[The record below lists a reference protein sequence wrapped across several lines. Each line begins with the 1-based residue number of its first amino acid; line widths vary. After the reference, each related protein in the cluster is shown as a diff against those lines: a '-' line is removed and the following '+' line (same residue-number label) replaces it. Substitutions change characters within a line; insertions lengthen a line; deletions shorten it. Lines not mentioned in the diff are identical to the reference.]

1 MKSKKNKHGETVVTM
16 NESEA
21 SKLRHAAEILCDYL
35 QSVDFTAFNDE
46 DKKVLF
52 ELSEIIDL

>member
-16 NESEA
+16 DESEA
-21 SKLRHAAEILCDYL
+21 SKLRHATEILCDYL
-35 QSVDFTAFNDE
+35 QSIDFTAFNDD

>member
-21 SKLRHAAEILCDYL
+21 SKLRHATEILCDYL
-35 QSVDFTAFNDE
+35 QSIDFTAFNDE
-46 DKKVLF
+46 DKKYC
-52 ELSEIIDL
+52 LSYRK